1 MGILKNVVIEVF
13 PLKLLTA
20 GCPENVANM
29 NDQLSLQK
37 TV

>member
-1 MGILKNVVIEVF
+1 MGILKSMVISVF

-20 GCPENVANM
+20 GCPENAANV